1 MRNTCKL
8 GGVSFH
14 PSLEVNHSMSNRIM
28 MFLIFVLWLCDA
40 LTSFR
45 KGRLRIH
52 PLSHNFDVIVFIC
65 KCDSDNPLQRV

>member
-28 MFLIFVLWLCDA
+28 MFLIFVLLLCDA
-40 LTSFR
+40 LTLL
-45 KGRLRIH
+45 GRGG
-52 PLSHNFDVIVFIC
+52 
-65 KCDSDNPLQRV
+65 